1 MNIKKISAVVAGA
14 ALACGLAAPASAF
27 VLTAGDMKITINA
40 FDAGT
45 TGYGNSIGVK
55 CITVAACNTA
65 APVAS
70 HAPNSIGSED
80 TWGIFSVQSITHVSD
95 GSLMFVAGQG
105 GQYLTGVFGGISD
118 SYVDVSG
125 IAVRT
130 TTALGTGGW
139 LKMYLN
145 NANYNSTFGPSG
157 RIGTMGYNGISNI
170 GGTLALSAV
179 FGNGVLG
186 GMPNYSYLSTF
197 ANNTIS
203 GEGQGFLDVT
213 GGSMAADFDLN
224 GQMDPNGTYHDMFL
238 KVTYGKTV
246 ASNLGHWTVDATGD
260 VQVSAIPEP
269 ASLALFGL
277 ALAGL
282 AGVSRRKNK

>member
-1 MNIKKISAVVAGA
+1 MNVNKISAVVAGV
-14 ALACGLAAPASAF
+14 ALACGLSAPASAV
-27 VLTAGDMKITINA
+27 VLLAGDMKITINA

-45 TGYGNSIGVK
+45 TGYGNTISAK
-55 CITVAACNTA
+55 CTTVATCDSA
-65 APVAS
+65 APVGS
-70 HAPNSIGSED
+70 HAPKSIGSED

-95 GSLMFVAGQG
+95 GSLMFVAGQN
-105 GQYLTGVFGGISD
+105 GQYLTGMFGGIQD
-118 SYVDVSG
+118 TYVDVSG

-139 LKMYLN
+139 LNMYLN
-145 NANYNSTFGPSG
+145 TNNYNSTFGPNG
-157 RIGTMGYNGISNI
+157 RIGTNGYNGITNT

-186 GMPNYSYLSTF
+186 DSPDYSYLSTY
-197 ANNTIS
+197 ANSSLS
-203 GEGQGFLDVT
+203 GNGQGFLDVT
-213 GGSMAADFDLN
+213 GGAWQSQFDLN

-238 KVTYGKTV
+238 KVTYGRTL
-246 ASNLGHWTVDATGD
+246 ASAAGKWTVDATGD